1 MLWMEGRDVNC
12 RHNDELEHFVTE
24 AKKVTAKGKVASYI
38 PALAEQSGDDLSVA
52 VYYTDGTCLSA
63 GDVKEVFT
71 LQSIS
76 KVLALALVLM
86 EHGPEKVFHFVGKEP
101 TGDPFNSIIKL
112 ETVNPGKPLNPMI
125 NAGALV
131 VTSMMKGATS
141 SDRIGRL
148 LEFVRALANNRS
160 ISFCKKVAD
169 SEFQTSMVN
178 RAMCY
183 YMKEHGIFQA
193 EVEDVM
199 DLYTK
204 QCAIQMNSLDLA
216 KIGCVFALN
225 GKHPETGEQLI
236 PKDIARIC
244 KTFMVTCGMYNAS
257 GEFAIKIG
265 IPAKSG
271 VSGGIMGLVPYSF
284 GIGIFG
290 PSLDEKGN
298 SIAGIRLL
306 ELLSENYSLSIF

>member
-1 MLWMEGRDVNC
+1 MPFG
-12 RHNDELEHFVTE
+12 
-24 AKKVTAKGKVASYI
+24 
-38 PALAEQSGDDLSVA
+38 
-52 VYYTDGTCLSA
+52 

-160 ISFCKKVAD
+160 ISFAKRSRIRNFKRRW
-169 SEFQTSMVN
+169 STG
-178 RAMCY
+178 R
-183 YMKEHGIFQA
+183 
-193 EVEDVM
+193 
-199 DLYTK
+199 
-204 QCAIQMNSLDLA
+204 CAI
-216 KIGCVFALN
+216 
-225 GKHPETGEQLI
+225 T
-236 PKDIARIC
+236 
-244 KTFMVTCGMYNAS
+244 
-257 GEFAIKIG
+257 
-265 IPAKSG
+265 
-271 VSGGIMGLVPYSF
+271 
-284 GIGIFG
+284 
-290 PSLDEKGN
+290 
-298 SIAGIRLL
+298 
-306 ELLSENYSLSIF
+306 